1 MRIDS
6 TWIVNLVPS
15 EKTSFSSLFRN
26 AKQICA
32 QLLIQWS
39 LLSLLAF
46 VSVCVEAVGEG
57 KKRYTVAHFVPKWH
71 NDTTAQTTTRRHP
84 ASVCKQTNKM
94 QKPAGAAW
102 LYIYFGSIWIS
113 NALKVYAAPLEN
125 RCGIFLRS
133 SRWDDFLQ
141 ICVCGDFCARG
152 REILAEFREFY
163 AAHTFLQEVLI
174 LMSF

>member
-1 MRIDS
+1 M
-6 TWIVNLVPS
+6 NCKFGS
-15 EKTSFSSLFRN
+15 EWKNFVFFAFSQCETDLRTTSNPMEPSFSP
-26 AKQICA
+26 C
-32 QLLIQWS
+32 
-39 LLSLLAF
+39 
-46 VSVCVEAVGEG
+46 VCVGFEVVGEG

-71 NDTTAQTTTRRHP
+71 NDTTAQTTTRRQP

-125 RCGIFLRS
+125 RCGIFLHS
-133 SRWDDFLQ
+133 VRWDDFLQ
-141 ICVCGDFCARG
+141 ICVCADFCARG

-163 AAHTFLQEVLI
+163 AAHTFFQEVLI
-174 LMSF
+174 LMPF